1 MSRKFASHVERVRA
15 ISGSLSGRLFAYG
28 GVRDDATLGSSV
40 HVLSASKLTE
50 QASVAVGSPVAA
62 LCFLADD
69 LLVAGGANGVL
80 YGIEVSEQAATLRF
94 STAALSSAVTALARD
109 DAGHRLVAT
118 TEDGHVAVL
127 ALVVESAT
135 PRLQP
140 LGTRRVSARPLRAA
154 AVEPGGRRLVVAG
167 DDGNL
172 RVLPLPNGQGE
183 GPSLQDAE
191 LRDMPGNEAVYAL
204 VATDDG
210 RAVAGAADGS
220 VRLYYLD
227 GAVDEENRSG
237 DAGHSA
243 PVRGLV
249 LGARLHDDAGQEL
262 PRRIFSASEDGEIKS
277 WQLDSKRKPKAVEV
291 GKAGLRALA
300 WLPASSRAKPEK
312 RGGLL
317 VVADKHR
324 RVSVLTLTR
333 ESDIADEIE
342 RIDGR
347 LAQLGE
353 ELDARSPKARE
364 AALEALEGIPEDD
377 ARRMLDRVL
386 GKDDKPEVRTLA
398 AKILGRSGRRR
409 SRPALREAL
418 NDAHKDVRHAA
429 LEALTTLEADAP
441 LAPARDALG
450 SRHADIRIEALARL
464 PTLRNASPMVPA
476 MIADRLRDGDAK
488 VRQAALDA
496 LEALEPP
503 GSLEPARVALARGPA
518 DVRAAA
524 LLRLGRRGLGRDGDG
539 YALLEEAL
547 DDEDGEV
554 RRVAFL
560 VAVAARPALVA
571 ALRKVDPQ
579 THAALEKLEEG
590 GRLTPFTAAADPE
603 LDEEGRAPLFAA
615 LVCRSPDTALRGARG
630 LGVLGDPRATG
641 ALLQLSREAD
651 AGVRREVVAALL
663 VAATVMAGDERLR
676 TRLRWLLDDADAS
689 VRTAAYDALRTLAEP
704 DGERGSVGLAAT
716 ALGGG
721 HADVRTRALQIL
733 VKLGPGKGPSKSRED
748 ADALLGHA
756 LDDEDSSVRSEA
768 FRTLWAW
775 HEKEPQTVLRRA
787 AQSRHADIR
796 ERVVGEL
803 DRQKDKWSEELLREL
818 VSDAVASV
826 GLAAYNAL
834 VDSKTDKARKKA
846 LEKDD
851 AIHLSALESPRPEVR
866 AAGCEGGKKGS
877 AAALRKRLCELLE
890 DESPPVHLA
899 AIEALDHLVPKDQQ
913 AFAAAFGS
921 KFWGL
926 RVRAAELCGKRRD
939 DRAIGPMRA
948 LLAVPVGDINRPP
961 DALRQ
966 RGARAMADVGDT
978 AAIPDYVALL
988 DDGDPLVREMAARG
1002 LAGAVVPGKE
1012 RPLVTALSHPDLP
1025 VRSWVAEGLARM
1037 GDARAVPVLA
1047 GTLKHDHRPIRLGA
1061 ILSFVALGPDGIRG
1075 ILQGLE
1081 DHDREIQ
1088 DLVFAVVVARDL
1100 ALARAGLPPDLLLA
1114 AIASSHPEIRFVA
1127 ARALEA
1133 RDAADT
1139 LGPLAQELVGPPKPE
1154 RVADMK
1160 TWPEESARGPLLN
1173 VLVSVLAS
1181 DDPAQRYAAARVL
1194 SLRPQPEGFWRE
1206 LQRLRA
1212 PTVAGSPDAPATNWE
1227 DERPQPRKR
1236 GWVRRLL
1243 EQVREDGPATLTERV
1258 LEVLRFVGGTRPQTV
1273 PPAGDA
1279 PIDRAAIGALVFGTY
1294 VGLVRQAPT
1303 RGESDETHRVRRD
1316 ALARLGALARAPEV
1330 GRAAVLP
1337 VLRRA
1342 LSDPHHLVR
1351 KAALTAL
1358 QGLYDEGDTTP
1369 LGLALASQAA
1379 DVGRGAL
1386 DELVAMAKAGH
1397 AAARELALRGVD
1409 APNAEVRGYAVTM
1422 IQRLFDG
1429 GSLEPWLVA
1438 LGSRHTD
1445 VRLSVVDR
1453 LVDSSDPRVDDALR
1467 RALESDHEDL
1477 RLRAAEALA
1486 ARGEVRTVEVLSA
1499 FLRREDA
1506 RVAQRAVAALVA
1518 LAHARQDQAA
1528 TADQA
1533 GRAAALAVAAR
1544 IEDDPDKNA
1553 DRMGLIDALS
1563 RIGHVAG
1570 QDVLTSLLGDE
1581 QGPIRSRA
1589 FDALVSLARHP
1600 SEGARRLPD
1609 GSTRAR
1615 YLDPRVLGYLA
1626 EAAQSTDDE
1635 LRRRTVTVLRDVDD
1649 TGAEP
1654 LLAGLLE
1661 DRNPEIR
1668 VAACEALAFRAE
1680 HVAGASLEAL
1690 AIALREGRRELV
1702 LPAAAG
1708 MAGKRRPEAFQALLL
1723 VLKAGEQ
1730 AERERALLSLGTLGD
1745 RRALEEIEPLLD
1757 PDAEITD
1764 EDRALAPTAIEA
1776 LGRMLPR
1783 LTDAEEQQRVRA
1795 KVERVARE
1803 GQSSLRSRALTGLRH
1818 AGDARSRSVLEAI
1831 VADRFDDTGVRQHA
1845 ALELGELR
1853 DAAAE
1858 AVLAEALDDDAAGV
1872 RHTAATALGKLFAD
1886 EPTRTNLL
1894 ALRSRHTDVSAPA
1907 AGFLARHGDPLTLV
1921 ARMGEIEDEDVRRR
1935 LRRGLVRR
1943 GECPDASVRSLLV
1956 APAAVARAD
1965 AAWIAG
1971 ASGHAALAPDVEKAA
1986 SLAAEAWVAAHA
1998 KTKLGED
2005 AETSKR
2011 LAAATEAWRA
2021 GLWAA
2026 RRLGDTAK
2034 GPARKALEQADLAP
2048 EVRCE
2053 ALRLL
2058 AAHGDASDVKRAQP
2072 LLADPDAGVR
2082 RAAAE
2087 LVATRAPGDAA
2098 KLLAA
2103 QTVADAATIAPV
2115 AHAALASNKAA
2126 ELLAADASRSVVL
2139 PTALGDRCVSEL
2151 RTLAETSG
2159 KGPARLTAIG
2169 SLGRLGGDEARQAL
2183 QGILAAG
2190 TGKSGEPEEIRK
2202 ATFRALRRL
2211 QRAEARAKQHAA
2223 EPASA

>member
-1 MSRKFASHVERVRA
+1 MTRKHSSHLERVRA
-15 ISGSLSGRLFAYG
+15 VSGSLSGRLFAYAG
-28 GVRDDATLGSSV
+28 ARDADGVVGSSV
-40 HVLSASKLTE
+40 HVMSAAKLTE
-50 QASVAVGSPVAA
+50 QAAVAVGSAVAA

-69 LLVAGGANGVL
+69 LLVAGGTDGVL
-80 YGIEVSEQAATLRF
+80 YGIEVTSDAATLRF
-94 STAALSSAVTALARD
+94 SAPKLSGPITALARD
-109 DAGHRLVAT
+109 DAGQRLVAT
-118 TEDGHVAVL
+118 TEDGHVAAF
-127 ALVVESAT
+127 ALVVEAAA

-154 AVEPGGRRLVVAG
+154 TVEPGGRRLVVAG

-172 RVLPLPNGQGE
+172 RALPLAGLDE
-183 GPSLQDAE
+183 AE
-191 LRDMPGNEAVYAL
+191 VRDMPGSEPIHAL

-210 RAVAGAADGS
+210 RVGAGLADGS
-220 VRLYYLD
+220 IRLYYLD
-227 GAVDEENRSG
+227 GAADEENRSG
-237 DAGHSA
+237 DAGHA
-243 PVRGLV
+243 GPVRGLV

-262 PRRIFSASEDGEIKS
+262 PRRLFSVGDDGQLKS

-300 WLPASSRAKPEK
+300 WLPGSSRAKDEK

-317 VVADKHR
+317 VVADKRR
-324 RVSVLTLTR
+324 RVSVLTLDR
-333 ESDIADEIE
+333 QSDVADEID

-347 LAQLGE
+347 LSQLRE

-364 AALEALEGIPEDD
+364 TALEALEGLPEDD
-377 ARRMLDRVL
+377 ARRMIDRVL

-409 SRPALREAL
+409 SRPALRTAV
-418 NDAHKDVRHAA
+418 DDSHKDVRHAA
-429 LEALTTLEADAP
+429 LAALTTLETDAP
-441 LAPARDALG
+441 LAPARAALG
-450 SRHADIRIEALARL
+450 SRHADLRIEALARL
-464 PTLRNASPMVPA
+464 PKLRDVSPMVPA

-488 VRQAALDA
+488 VRSAALDA
-496 LEALEPP
+496 LEALEPA

-518 DVRAAA
+518 DVRAMA
-524 LLRLGRRGLGRDGDG
+524 LLRLGRRGHGRDGDG

-560 VAVAARPALVA
+560 MAVAGRPALA
-571 ALRKVDPQ
+571 RALRRVDPQ
-579 THAALEKLEEG
+579 THAAMEKLEEG
-590 GRLTPFTAAADPE
+590 GPLAPFTATPDPE
-603 LDEEGRAPLFAA
+603 LDEDGRAPLFAA

-651 AGVRREVVAALL
+651 AAVRREVVGALL
-663 VAATVMAGDERLR
+663 AAATVMAGDERLR
-676 TRLRWLLDDADAS
+676 TRLRWLLDDADDS
-689 VRTAAYDALRTLAEP
+689 VRAAAYDALRTLAEP
-704 DGERGSVGLAAT
+704 DGERGAVALAAT

-721 HADVRTRALQIL
+721 HADIRTRALQIL
-733 VKLGPGKGPSKSRED
+733 VKLGPGQGGKTRED
-748 ADALLGHA
+748 ADVLLGHA
-756 LDDEDSSVRSEA
+756 LDDEDQTVRSEA

-775 HEKEPQTVLRRA
+775 HEKSPQTVLRRA
-787 AQSRHADIR
+787 VEARHADIR

-803 DRQKDKWSEELLREL
+803 DRQKGEWADELLREL
-818 VSDAVASV
+818 VSDGVAAV
-826 GLAAYNAL
+826 GLAAYHAL
-834 VDSKTDKARKKA
+834 TDSKNNKARKKA
-846 LEKDD
+846 FEHDD
-851 AIHLSALESPRPEVR
+851 TIHLAALRAPRPAVR
-866 AAGCEGGKKGS
+866 AAGCEGAKKGS
-877 AAALRKRLCELLE
+877 AAALRVRLVELLE
-890 DESPPVHLA
+890 DEDPPVHLA

-913 AFAAAFGS
+913 SFAVAFGS

-926 RVRAAELCGKRRD
+926 RVRAGELCGKRRD
-939 DRAIGPMRA
+939 DRAIAPMRA
-948 LLAVPVGDINRPP
+948 LLAVPVGDINRPS

-966 RGARAMADVGDT
+966 RGARAMADVGD
-978 AAIPDYVALL
+978 AQAIGDYVTLL
-988 DDGDPLVREMAARG
+988 DDGDPLVREMGARG

-1025 VRSWVAEGLARM
+1025 VRSWVAEGLARI

-1047 GTLKHDHRPIRLGA
+1047 GTLKHNHRPIRLGA

-1081 DHDREIQ
+1081 DGDREIQ

-1100 ALARAGLPPDLLLA
+1100 ALCRAGLPPDLLLA
-1114 AIASSHPEIRFVA
+1114 AIASSHPEIRLVA
-1127 ARALEA
+1127 ARALET
-1133 RDAADT
+1133 RDPAET

-1154 RVADMK
+1154 RAADMK

-1173 VLVSVLAS
+1173 VLVAVLAS

-1212 PTVAGSPDAPATNWE
+1212 PTLAGAPDAPATNWE
-1227 DERPQPRKR
+1227 DERAQPRKR

-1243 EQVREDGPATLTERV
+1243 EQVRDDGPSTLTERV
-1258 LEVLRFVGGTRPQTV
+1258 LEVLRFVGGSRPQAA
-1273 PPAGDA
+1273 PPAEDA
-1279 PIDRAAIGALVFGTY
+1279 PVDRAAITALVFGTY

-1316 ALARLGALARAPEV
+1316 ALARLGVLARAPEV

-1351 KAALTAL
+1351 KAALTTL
-1358 QGLYDEGDTTP
+1358 QGLYDQGDTTP
-1369 LGLALASQAA
+1369 LGLALHSQAA
-1379 DVGRGAL
+1379 DVGRGAV
-1386 DELVAMAKAGH
+1386 DELVAMALRDH
-1397 AAARELALRGVD
+1397 SAARALALRAVD

-1422 IQRLFDG
+1422 IQRLFAS

-1453 LVDSSDPRVDDALR
+1453 LVDSSDPRVDEALR

-1486 ARGEVRTVEVLSA
+1486 ARGEPRTVDVLLA

-1506 RVAQRAVAALVA
+1506 SVAQRALQALVA
-1518 LAHARQDQAA
+1518 LSHARSDVA
-1528 TADQA
+1528 TADHA
-1533 GRAAALAVAAR
+1533 GQVAALAVAAR

-1553 DRMGLIDALS
+1553 DRFALIDALS
-1563 RIGHVAG
+1563 RIGHVAAEV
-1570 QDVLTSLLGDE
+1570 VLSALLHDE
-1581 QGPIRSRA
+1581 QGPIRARA

-1600 SEGARRLPD
+1600 SEGARRLPT
-1609 GSTRAR
+1609 GGTRAR
-1615 YLDPRVLGYLA
+1615 YLDARVLGYLGQ
-1626 EAAQSTDDE
+1626 AASATDDE
-1635 LRRRTVTVLRDVDD
+1635 LRRRTVAVLRDVDD
-1649 TGAEP
+1649 AGAEP

-1680 HVAGASLEAL
+1680 HVPGASLEAL
-1690 AIALREGRRELV
+1690 AQALREGRRELV

-1708 MAGKRRPEAFQALLL
+1708 LAGKRRPEAFQALLL

-1730 AERERALLSLGTLGD
+1730 PERERALLALGTLGD
-1745 RRALEEIEPLLD
+1745 RRGLPEIEPLLD
-1757 PDAEITD
+1757 PDAELSD

-1776 LGRMLPR
+1776 LGRMLPW
-1783 LTDAEEQQRVRA
+1783 LTDAEEQQRVRTR
-1795 KVERVARE
+1795 VERTARE
-1803 GQSSLRSRALTGLRH
+1803 GAPSLRTRALTGLRH
-1818 AGDARSRSVLEAI
+1818 AGDARSRSVLEAA
-1831 VADRFDDTGVRQHA
+1831 VADRFEDASVRQHA
-1845 ALELGELR
+1845 VLELGELR

-1858 AVLAEALDDDAAGV
+1858 AVLAEALDDDSGKV
-1872 RHTAATALGKLFAD
+1872 RREAVAALGKLFHD

-1894 ALRSRHTDVSAPA
+1894 ALRSHHTDVSAPA
-1907 AGFLARHGDPLTLV
+1907 ASFLARHGDPLTLV
-1921 ARMGEIEDEDVRRR
+1921 ARMGEIADDDVRRR

-1943 GECPDASVRSLLV
+1943 GECPDASVRLLLTGTAV
-1956 APAAVARAD
+1956 AARAD

-1971 ASGHAALAPDVEKAA
+1971 ASGHEALRPDVDQAATLSADAWLATHGKA
-1986 SLAAEAWVAAHA
+1986 
-1998 KTKLGED
+1998 KLGED
-2005 AETSKR
+2005 AETQKR
-2011 LAAATEAWRA
+2011 LTELAAAWRA
-2021 GLWAA
+2021 SLWAG
-2026 RRLGDTAK
+2026 RRLGNA
-2034 GPARKALEQADLAP
+2034 GQAAARKALGEAAVP
-2048 EVRCE
+2048 PPVRRE

-2058 AAHGDASDVKRAQP
+2058 EAHGDASDVKRAQG
-2072 LLADPDAGVR
+2072 LLSDPDAGVR

-2087 LVATRAPGDAA
+2087 LVSARAPEQAA
-2098 KLLAA
+2098 KLLGA
-2103 QTVADAATIAPV
+2103 QTVADSATIAPV
-2115 AHAALASNKAA
+2115 AHAALARGAG
-2126 ELLAADASRSVVL
+2126 ELLAADASRMVLL
-2139 PTALGDRCVSEL
+2139 PTVLGDRRVDEL
-2151 RTLAETSG
+2151 RTLAQTSG
-2159 KGPARLTAIG
+2159 KGLGRLTAIG
-2169 SLGRLGGDEARQAL
+2169 GLGRLGGDVAKDTL

-2190 TGKSGEPEEIRK
+2190 KGKGGEPEEIRK
-2202 ATFRALRRL
+2202 AAFRALRRM
-2211 QRAEARAKQHAA
+2211 QRAEATAKTHANA
-2223 EPASA
+2223 

>member
-1 MSRKFASHVERVRA
+1 MTRKLASHVERVRA
-15 ISGSLSGRLFAYG
+15 ISGSLSGRLFAYA
-28 GVRDDATLGSSV
+28 GVRDDAALDSSV
-40 HVLSASKLTE
+40 HVMSAAKLTE
-50 QASVAVGSPVAA
+50 QATVPVGSAVAA

-69 LLVAGGANGVL
+69 LVVAGGTNGML
-80 YGIEVSEQAATLRF
+80 YGIEVAGEAATLRF
-94 STAALSSAVTALARD
+94 SVPGPGAPITALARD
-109 DAGHRLVAT
+109 DAGQRLVVT
-118 TEDGHVAVL
+118 TDDGHVAAF
-127 ALVVESAT
+127 ALVVEAAT
-135 PRLQP
+135 PRLQS
-140 LGTRRVSARPLRAA
+140 LGSRRVSARPLRAA

-172 RVLPLPNGQGE
+172 RALPLPGLGA
-183 GPSLQDAE
+183 GPGLHEAE
-191 LRDMPGNEAVYAL
+191 VRDMPGTEPVYAL

-210 RAVAGAADGS
+210 RVAAGAADGS

-237 DAGHSA
+237 DAGHA
-243 PVRGLV
+243 GPVRGLV
-249 LGARLHDDAGQEL
+249 LGARLFDDANQEL
-262 PRRIFSASEDGEIKS
+262 PRRLFSASDDGEVKS

-300 WLPASSRAKPEK
+300 WLPGSSRAKPEK

-324 RVSVLTLTR
+324 RVSVLTLDLQ
-333 ESDIADEIE
+333 SDIAEEID

-347 LAQLGE
+347 LAQLQE

-364 AALEALEGIPEDD
+364 AALEALEGLPEDD
-377 ARRMLDRVL
+377 ARRMLDRAL
-386 GKDDKPEVRTLA
+386 GKDDKPEVRALA
-398 AKILGRSGRRR
+398 AKIIGRSGRRR

-418 NDAHKDVRHAA
+418 DDAHKDVRFAA
-429 LEALTTLEADAP
+429 LAALGTLEADAP
-441 LAPARDALG
+441 LTPVRDALG
-450 SRHADIRIEALARL
+450 SRHADLRIEALSRL
-464 PTLRNASPMVPA
+464 PKLRNASPTVPA
-476 MIADRLRDGDAK
+476 LIADRLRDGDAK
-488 VRQAALDA
+488 VRHAALDA
-496 LEALEPP
+496 LEALEPAA
-503 GSLEPARVALARGPA
+503 SLEPARVALARGPA

-524 LLRLGRRGLGRDGDG
+524 LLRVGRRGLGHDGDG

-560 VAVAARPALVA
+560 VAVAARPALA
-571 ALRKVDPQ
+571 TALRRVDPA
-579 THAALEKLEEG
+579 TNAAMEKLEEG
-590 GRLTPFTAAADPE
+590 GRLTPFTASAPATASED
-603 LDEEGRAPLFAA
+603 DRAPLFAA

-630 LGVLGDPRATG
+630 LGVLGDARASG

-651 AGVRREVVAALL
+651 AAVRREVVGALL
-663 VAATVMAGDERLR
+663 AAATVMAGDERLR

-689 VRTAAYDALRTLAEP
+689 VRAAAYDALRTLAEP
-704 DGERGSVGLAAT
+704 EGERGAVGVAAT

-733 VKLGPGKGPSKSRED
+733 VKLGPGTGGKTRAD
-748 ADALLGHA
+748 ADTLLGHA

-775 HEKEPQTVLRRA
+775 HDKEPETVLRRA
-787 AQSRHADIR
+787 MEARHADIR

-803 DRQKDKWSEELLREL
+803 DRAKGEWAEALLREL

-826 GLAAYNAL
+826 GLAAYQAL
-834 VDSKTDKARKKA
+834 IDSKNHKNRKKA
-846 LEKDD
+846 FEKDD
-851 AIHLSALESPRPEVR
+851 ELHLAALRSPRPEVR
-866 AAGCEGGKKGS
+866 AAGCEGAKKGS
-877 AAALRKRLCELLE
+877 AAALRSRLVELLE

-913 AFAAAFGS
+913 SFAIAFGS

-948 LLAVPVGDINRPP
+948 LLSIPLGDINRPS

-966 RGARAMADVGDT
+966 RGARAMADVGDV
-978 AAIPDYVALL
+978 AAIPDYVTLL

-1100 ALARAGLPPDLLLA
+1100 ALARAGFAPDLLLA

-1212 PTVAGSPDAPATNWE
+1212 PTMAGDPDAPATNWE

-1243 EQVREDGPATLTERV
+1243 EQVRDDGPATLTERV
-1258 LEVLRFVGGTRPQTV
+1258 LEVLRFVGGSRPQAA
-1273 PPAGDA
+1273 PPAADA
-1279 PIDRAAIGALVFGTY
+1279 PVDRAAITSLVFGTY

-1316 ALARLGALARAPEV
+1316 ALARLGVLARAPEV

-1351 KAALTAL
+1351 KAALAAL
-1358 QGLYDEGDTTP
+1358 QGLYDQGDTTP
-1369 LGLALASQAA
+1369 LGLALGSQAA

-1386 DELVAMAKAGH
+1386 DELVAMAGRGH
-1397 AAARELALRGVD
+1397 AAARELALRAVD

-1422 IQRLFDG
+1422 IQRLFES

-1453 LVDSSDPRVDDALR
+1453 LLDSSDSRVDDALR

-1486 ARGEVRTVEVLSA
+1486 ARGEARTVEVLSA

-1506 RVAQRAVAALVA
+1506 RVAQRALQALVA
-1518 LAHARQDQAA
+1518 LSHARAEGAAAEQAA
-1528 TADQA
+1528 
-1533 GRAAALAVAAR
+1533 RAAALAVAAR

-1570 QDVLTSLLGDE
+1570 QDVLASLLHDE
-1581 QGPIRSRA
+1581 QGPIRARA

-1600 SEGARRLPD
+1600 AEGARRLP
-1609 GSTRAR
+1609 GGGQRAR
-1615 YLDPRVLGYLA
+1615 YLDARVLGYLGQ
-1626 EAAQSTDDE
+1626 AAQSTDDE

-1649 TGAEP
+1649 AGAEP

-1661 DRNPEIR
+1661 DRTPEIR

-1690 AIALREGRRELV
+1690 ALALREGRRELV

-1708 MAGKRRPEAFQALLL
+1708 LAEKRRPEAFQALLL

-1730 AERERALLSLGTLGD
+1730 SERERALLALGTLGD
-1745 RRALEEIEPLLD
+1745 PRALEDIEPLLD
-1757 PDAEITD
+1757 PDAEISD

-1776 LGRMLPR
+1776 LGRMLPH
-1783 LTDAEEQQRVRA
+1783 LAEAEVQQRVRA
-1795 KVERVARE
+1795 QVERVARE
-1803 GQSSLRSRALTGLRH
+1803 GATALRTRALTGLRH
-1818 AGDARSRSVLEAI
+1818 AGDARSRSLLEA
-1831 VADRFDDTGVRQHA
+1831 VLADRFEDPGVRQHA
-1845 ALELGELR
+1845 ALELGTLR
-1853 DAAAE
+1853 NAGSE
-1858 AVLAEALDDDAAGV
+1858 AVLAEALDDDASGV
-1872 RHTAATALGKLFAD
+1872 RSSAVTALGKLFEG

-1921 ARMGEIEDEDVRRR
+1921 ARMGEIDDAEVRSR

-1943 GECPDASVRSLLV
+1943 GECPDASVRALLV
-1956 APAAVARAD
+1956 GTAATARAD

-1971 ASGHAALAPDVEKAA
+1971 ASGHAALAPDVDRAA
-1986 SLAAEAWVAAHA
+1986 SLAAEAWAAAHG
-1998 KTKLGED
+1998 KSKLGDD
-2005 AETSKR
+2005 AETQKR
-2011 LAAATEAWRA
+2011 VAAASEAWLAA
-2021 GLWAA
+2021 LWAA
-2026 RRLGDTAK
+2026 RRLGGA
-2034 GPARKALEQADLAP
+2034 GLAAARKALAAA
-2048 EVRCE
+2048 EVPPAVRRE
-2053 ALRLL
+2053 ALHLL
-2058 AAHGDASDVKRAQP
+2058 AAHGEASDSKRAQP
-2072 LLADPDAGVR
+2072 LLSDPDGGVR
-2082 RAAAE
+2082 RAAGE
-2087 LVATRAPGDAA
+2087 LVSALAPEQAA

-2103 QTVADAATIAPV
+2103 QTVADAAAIAPV
-2115 AHAALASNKAA
+2115 AHAAFAQGKGG

-2139 PTALGDRCVSEL
+2139 PTVLGDRRIEEL
-2151 RTLAETSG
+2151 RSLAQTSG
-2159 KGPARLTAIG
+2159 KGVARLTAIG
-2169 SLGRLGGDEARQAL
+2169 GLGRLGGEVARQTL

-2190 TGKSGEPEEIRK
+2190 TGKGGEPEEVRK
-2202 ATFRALRRL
+2202 ASFRALRRL
-2211 QRAEARAKQHAA
+2211 QRAEARAKAFAQA
-2223 EPASA
+2223 ASA